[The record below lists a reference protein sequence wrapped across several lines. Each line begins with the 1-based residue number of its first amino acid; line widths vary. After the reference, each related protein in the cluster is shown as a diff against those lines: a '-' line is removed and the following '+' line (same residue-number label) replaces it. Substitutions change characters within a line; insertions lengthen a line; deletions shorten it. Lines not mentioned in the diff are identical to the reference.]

1 MQLVQKIMPVGGA
14 LNICLVAGPQV
25 DCQLS
30 LLVKQVGIKGA
41 CYILFYMVAFHFVQ
55 FAL

>member
-1 MQLVQKIMPVGGA
+1 MPVGGA
-14 LNICLVAGPQV
+14 LNTCLVAGPQV